1 MITLAAF
8 MADKFTP
15 WFPILPHSY
24 MYAGVYVCVAS
35 VNKNDHLAGSGQG
48 RGIRKKNSDG
58 GVIKNTVYIST
69 QDVAFNADVSKN
81 TIQRTRR
88 YQSVGGGILVPY
100 SFIIYYLYFH

>member
-1 MITLAAF
+1 MRTG
-8 MADKFTP
+8 TRETE
-15 WFPILPHSY
+15 
-24 MYAGVYVCVAS
+24 
-35 VNKNDHLAGSGQG
+35 KNGGE
-48 RGIRKKNSDG
+48 

-100 SFIIYYLYFH
+100 SFIIYLYFH